1 MTGHELSLSHL
12 QLPLLLRND
21 LYRNR
26 NSWIW
31 ITSSDHTSDNNNNQ
45 LILPP
50 FFHFSLIISM
60 IVAMQQHFLSLAG
73 LIVLLLLLLLLFMGG
88 WHITPL
94 NWVKYRQVTKNK
106 VLFRIVFLFSWLY
119 KRLMATLWWLV
130 SSSYFKDILLH
141 SLSSHLLLDS
151 APIFWVSYIHF
162 VCLYRWRHFY
172 FSPWLTDAGQQ
183 HFTAAVVLN
192 WSNWSLVNHVADW
205 FVYYCNCWGA
215 TLTTLFLQQ

>member
-1 MTGHELSLSHL
+1 MRNDIDDDSCSQLYGRISFCWSAILFGVITGHELSLSHL
-12 QLPLLLRND
+12 QSPLLLRND

-50 FFHFSLIISM
+50 FFHFFLIISM

-94 NWVKYRQVTKNK
+94 NWVKYRQVTKNQ
-106 VLFRIVFLFSWLY
+106 VLFRIVFLFLAGCINDWWRHCDDSCRRRISKTFY
-119 KRLMATLWWLV
+119 YTLSPHTCCLT
-130 SSSYFKDILLH
+130 
-141 SLSSHLLLDS
+141 LLLYFGF
-151 APIFWVSYIHF
+151 PIYTLCVYIGEN
-162 VCLYRWRHFY
+162 
-172 FSPWLTDAGQQ
+172 T
-183 HFTAAVVLN
+183 FT
-192 WSNWSLVNHVADW
+192 
-205 FVYYCNCWGA
+205 FPPG
-215 TLTTLFLQQ
+215 